1 MVLPGATLGHPPLL
15 DHIRLAAGNGFAG
28 VSIRTAD
35 YMRALAEGST
45 AEQIRA
51 AIADA
56 GLLVAD
62 IDCIAP
68 ILGSGKPG
76 GEFYGATEDDVLRC
90 AEALGARSVNLILQK
105 NREDSAADN
114 PAPDNPVAGN
124 PAADDHVPDNPVAGN
139 PAPDNSVPSTHEA
152 IVEAAAADAA
162 RVADRA
168 ADIGV
173 LVHLEPIP
181 FMPIKDAV
189 TALEIAAEADRP
201 NLGIQI
207 DAWHHFRGPIPAS
220 ANSAEASNTAG
231 SQSSGSEAPNG
242 LSSERGR
249 TEENGNPAKSA
260 DAASKPTPATPEAM
274 AESCG
279 VFFSFPGQRIF
290 AIQVCD
296 AGPPQGRPFEDTMKR
311 RLFPGEGEFPLATL
325 IATLR
330 LIGCQAPVSVE
341 VFADPLSPEQQAS
354 KAHQAAESAR
364 SLVDASAQV
373 LQQLVVSID

>member
-1 MVLPGATLGHPPLL
+1 MVDLVLPGATLGHPPLL
-15 DHIRLAAGNGFAG
+15 DHIRLAAGNGFTG

-35 YMRALAEGST
+35 YLQALAEGAT

-51 AIADA
+51 TIADA

-62 IDCIAP
+62 IDCVAP
-68 ILGSGKPG
+68 ILGSGEPG

-105 NREDSAADN
+105 NREGL
-114 PAPDNPVAGN
+114 APDN

-152 IVEAAAADAA
+152 IVEAAVADAA

-201 NLGIQI
+201 NLGLQV

-220 ANSAEASNTAG
+220 ANSAE
-231 SQSSGSEAPNG
+231 
-242 LSSERGR
+242 
-249 TEENGNPAKSA
+249 
-260 DAASKPTPATPEAM
+260 PEAM

-341 VFADPLSPEQQAS
+341 VFSDPLSPEQQTSTAT
-354 KAHQAAESAR
+354 KAAESTR
-364 SLVDASAQV
+364 SLVDSSAQA
-373 LQQLVVSID
+373 LQQLIVSMD

>member
-1 MVLPGATLGHPPLL
+1 MSDLVLPGATLGHPPLS

-35 YMRALAEGST
+35 YLQALAEGAT

-56 GLLVAD
+56 GLSVAD
-62 IDCIAP
+62 IDCVAP
-68 ILGSGKPG
+68 ILGSGEPG
-76 GEFYGATEDDVLRC
+76 GEFYGAAEDDVLRC

-105 NREDSAADN
+105 NREGS
-114 PAPDNPVAGN
+114 APDNPAVDN
-124 PAADDHVPDNPVAGN
+124 HVPDNPVAGN

-152 IVEAAAADAA
+152 IVEAAAAHAA

-201 NLGIQI
+201 NLGLQV

-220 ANSAEASNTAG
+220 ANSAE
-231 SQSSGSEAPNG
+231 
-242 LSSERGR
+242 
-249 TEENGNPAKSA
+249 
-260 DAASKPTPATPEAM
+260 PEAM

-341 VFADPLSPEQQAS
+341 VFADTLSPEQQAS
-354 KAHQAAESAR
+354 TAHQAAESTR
-364 SLVDASAQV
+364 SLVDASAQA
-373 LQQLVVSID
+373 LQQLIVSMD

>member
-35 YMRALAEGST
+35 YLQALAEGAT

-56 GLLVAD
+56 GLSVAD
-62 IDCIAP
+62 IDCVAP
-68 ILGSGKPG
+68 ILGNGEPG

-105 NREDSAADN
+105 NREGSAPDN
-114 PAPDNPVAGN
+114 LALGKPAPD
-124 PAADDHVPDNPVAGN
+124 
-139 PAPDNSVPSTHEA
+139 THEA
-152 IVEAAAADAA
+152 VVEAAAADAA

-201 NLGIQI
+201 NLGLQI

-220 ANSAEASNTAG
+220 A
-231 SQSSGSEAPNG
+231 
-242 LSSERGR
+242 
-249 TEENGNPAKSA
+249 
-260 DAASKPTPATPEAM
+260 TPDAM

-296 AGPPQGRPFEDTMKR
+296 AGPPQGHPFEDTMKR

-341 VFADPLSPEQQAS
+341 VFSDTLSPEQQAS
-354 KAHQAAESAR
+354 TARLAAESTR
-364 SLVDASAQV
+364 LLLDESDAA
-373 LQQLVVSID
+373 LQTMMEQFS

>member
-1 MVLPGATLGHPPLL
+1 MSDLVLPGATLGHPPLL
-15 DHIRLAAGNGFAG
+15 DHIRLAAGSGFAG

-35 YMRALAEGST
+35 YLQALAEGST

-68 ILGSGKPG
+68 ILGSSEPG

-105 NREDSAADN
+105 NREGSADGT
-114 PAPDNPVAGN
+114 PAAGN
-124 PAADDHVPDNPVAGN
+124 PAS
-139 PAPDNSVPSTHEA
+139 DNSVADNSAPENSAPDTHEA
-152 IVEAAAADAA
+152 IVEAAVADAA
-162 RVADRA
+162 RVADRT

-189 TALEIAAEADRP
+189 TALEIVAEADRP
-201 NLGIQI
+201 NLGLQV

-220 ANSAEASNTAG
+220 SNSA
-231 SQSSGSEAPNG
+231 
-242 LSSERGR
+242 
-249 TEENGNPAKSA
+249 K
-260 DAASKPTPATPEAM
+260 PEAM

-341 VFADPLSPEQQAS
+341 VFADPLSPDQQAS
-354 KAHQAAESAR
+354 TARQAAESAR
-364 SLVDASAQV
+364 TLLKESTAAL
-373 LQQLVVSID
+373 

>member
-1 MVLPGATLGHPPLL
+1 MSDLVLPGATLGHPPLL
-15 DHIRLAAGNGFAG
+15 EHIRLAADSGFAG

-35 YMRALAEGST
+35 YLQALAEGST
-45 AEQIRA
+45 AERIRA
-51 AIADA
+51 TIDDA
-56 GLLVAD
+56 GLLATD

-68 ILGSGKPG
+68 ILGSGKSG
-76 GEFYGATEDDVLRC
+76 GEFYGATEDDVLRS
-90 AEALGARSVNLILQK
+90 AEALGARSANLILQK
-105 NREDSAADN
+105 NREASASGT
-114 PAPDNPVAGN
+114 P
-124 PAADDHVPDNPVAGN
+124 VPD
-139 PAPDNSVPSTHEA
+139 THEA
-152 IVEAAAADAA
+152 VVEAAAADAA

-189 TALEIAAEADRP
+189 TALEIVAEADRP
-201 NLGIQI
+201 NLGLQI
-207 DAWHHFRGPIPAS
+207 DAWHHFRGPIPDS
-220 ANSAEASNTAG
+220 AALAEASQTAS
-231 SQSSGSEAPNG
+231 SQVSGSET
-242 LSSERGR
+242 SQGR
-249 TEENGNPAKSA
+249 SPESGRIEENDNPAKSA
-260 DAASKPTPATPEAM
+260 DVASRPNPATPEAM

-311 RLFPGEGEFPLATL
+311 RLFPGEGEFPLAAL

-341 VFADPLSPEQQAS
+341 VFSDPLSPDQQETIAR
-354 KAHQAAESAR
+354 QAAETAR
-364 SLVDASAQV
+364 SLIDESAMTLKTMMEQF
-373 LQQLVVSID
+373 S

>member
-1 MVLPGATLGHPPLL
+1 MGHPPLL
-15 DHIRLAAGNGFAG
+15 DHICLAAGNGFAG

-35 YMRALAEGST
+35 YLQALAEGVT
-45 AEQIRA
+45 TEQIRA
-51 AIADA
+51 TIADA

-62 IDCIAP
+62 IDCVAP
-68 ILGSGKPG
+68 ILGSGEPG

-90 AEALGARSVNLILQK
+90 AEALGARSVNLIYQK
-105 NREDSAADN
+105 NREGSASGT
-114 PAPDNPVAGN
+114 PAPD
-124 PAADDHVPDNPVAGN
+124 
-139 PAPDNSVPSTHEA
+139 THEA
-152 IVEAAAADAA
+152 VVEAAAADAA

-189 TALEIAAEADRP
+189 TALEIAAEADRS
-201 NLGIQI
+201 NLGLQI

-220 ANSAEASNTAG
+220 AN
-231 SQSSGSEAPNG
+231 P
-242 LSSERGR
+242 
-249 TEENGNPAKSA
+249 
-260 DAASKPTPATPEAM
+260 DAM

-279 VFFSFPGQRIF
+279 VFFSFPGQHIF

-330 LIGCQAPVSVE
+330 LIGCRAPVSVE
-341 VFADPLSPEQQAS
+341 VFSDTLSPEQQAS
-354 KAHQAAESAR
+354 TARQAAESACLLMDE
-364 SLVDASAQV
+364 SDAA
-373 LQQLVVSID
+373 LQTMMERFS

>member
-1 MVLPGATLGHPPLL
+1 MSDLVLPGATLGHPPLL
-15 DHIRLAAGNGFAG
+15 DHIRLAADNGFAG
-28 VSIRTAD
+28 VSIRTTD
-35 YMRALAEGST
+35 YLQALAEGST

-68 ILGSGKPG
+68 ILGCGEPG

-105 NREDSAADN
+105 NREGSAVSNSVPDKPAADN
-114 PAPDNPVAGN
+114 
-124 PAADDHVPDNPVAGN
+124 HVPDNPVAGN
-139 PAPDNSVPSTHEA
+139 HAPDNSVPSTHEA
-152 IVEAAAADAA
+152 IVEAATADAA

-168 ADIGV
+168 ADIGL

-189 TALEIAAEADRP
+189 TALEIVAEADRP
-201 NLGIQI
+201 NLGLQI

-220 ANSAEASNTAG
+220 SNSAE
-231 SQSSGSEAPNG
+231 
-242 LSSERGR
+242 
-249 TEENGNPAKSA
+249 
-260 DAASKPTPATPEAM
+260 DEAM

-354 KAHQAAESAR
+354 KARQAAESAR
-364 SLVDASAQV
+364 SLVDASAQA
-373 LQQLVVSID
+373 LQQLVVSMD

>member
-1 MVLPGATLGHPPLL
+1 MGHPPLL
-15 DHIRLAAGNGFAG
+15 DHIRMAAGNGFAG

-35 YMRALAEGST
+35 YMRALAGGST

-105 NREDSAADN
+105 NHEGSAAGTPAAGN
-114 PAPDNPVAGN
+114 PAPDNPVA
-124 PAADDHVPDNPVAGN
+124 DT
-139 PAPDNSVPSTHEA
+139 PAPDTHEA
-152 IVEAAAADAA
+152 IVEAAVADAA

-189 TALEIAAEADRP
+189 TALEIVAEADRP

-354 KAHQAAESAR
+354 TAHRAAESAR
-364 SLVDASAQV
+364 SLVDASAQA
-373 LQQLVVSID
+373 LQQLIVSMD

>member
-1 MVLPGATLGHPPLL
+1 MLPGATLGHPPLL
-15 DHIRLAAGNGFAG
+15 DHIRLAASNGFAG

-35 YMRALAEGST
+35 YLQALAEGST
-45 AEQIRA
+45 AKQIQA

-68 ILGSGKPG
+68 ILGSSEPG

-105 NREDSAADN
+105 NREGSASGTPAAGN
-114 PAPDNPVAGN
+114 PAPDNPVADS
-124 PAADDHVPDNPVAGN
+124 PVPD
-139 PAPDNSVPSTHEA
+139 THEA

-181 FMPIKDAV
+181 FMPIKDVV
-189 TALEIAAEADRP
+189 TALEIVAEADRP
-201 NLGIQI
+201 NLGLQV

-220 ANSAEASNTAG
+220 A
-231 SQSSGSEAPNG
+231 
-242 LSSERGR
+242 
-249 TEENGNPAKSA
+249 KSA
-260 DAASKPTPATPEAM
+260 DIASRPTPATPEAM

-311 RLFPGEGEFPLATL
+311 RLFPGEGEFPLAAL

-341 VFADPLSPEQQAS
+341 VFADTLSPEQQAS
-354 KAHQAAESAR
+354 AAHQAAESAR

>member
-1 MVLPGATLGHPPLL
+1 MESKINLGSNDLVLPGATLGHPPLL

-35 YMRALAEGST
+35 YLRALAEGST

-68 ILGSGKPG
+68 ILGSSEPG

-105 NREDSAADN
+105 NHEGSAADN
-114 PAPDNPVAGN
+114 PAPDNSVAGN
-124 PAADDHVPDNPVAGN
+124 SAADDHVPDNPVAGN
-139 PAPDNSVPSTHEA
+139 PTPDTLAPSTHEA
-152 IVEAAAADAA
+152 VVEAAAADAA

-189 TALEIAAEADRP
+189 TALEIVAEADRP
-201 NLGIQI
+201 NLGLQV
-207 DAWHHFRGPIPAS
+207 DAWHHFRGPIPDS
-220 ANSAEASNTAG
+220 ANSA
-231 SQSSGSEAPNG
+231 
-242 LSSERGR
+242 
-249 TEENGNPAKSA
+249 K
-260 DAASKPTPATPEAM
+260 PEAM

-354 KAHQAAESAR
+354 KARQAAESAR
-364 SLVDASAQV
+364 SLVDASAQA
-373 LQQLVVSID
+373 LQ

>member
-1 MVLPGATLGHPPLL
+1 MSDLVLPGATLGHPPLL
-15 DHIRLAAGNGFAG
+15 DHIRLAAGSGFAG

-35 YMRALAEGST
+35 YLQALAEGAK

-76 GEFYGATEDDVLRC
+76 GEFYGANEDDVLRC

-105 NREDSAADN
+105 NREGSVDGN
-114 PAPDNPVAGN
+114 PALNNSVADNPVA
-124 PAADDHVPDNPVAGN
+124 DT
-139 PAPDNSVPSTHEA
+139 PAPDTHEA
-152 IVEAAAADAA
+152 IVEAAAADTA

-168 ADIGV
+168 VDIGV

-189 TALEIAAEADRP
+189 TALEIVAEADRP
-201 NLGIQI
+201 NLGLQV

-220 ANSAEASNTAG
+220 ANSAEAPHTAG
-231 SQSSGSEAPNG
+231 SQSSGSEAPIG
-242 LSSERGR
+242 LSPERDR

-260 DAASKPTPATPEAM
+260 DAARRSTPATPEAM

-354 KAHQAAESAR
+354 TATKAAESAR
-364 SLVDASAQV
+364 SLLKESTAA
-373 LQQLVVSID
+373 LQTMMEQFSQ

>member
-1 MVLPGATLGHPPLL
+1 MSDLVLPGATLGHPPLL

-35 YMRALAEGST
+35 YLQALAEGST

-68 ILGSGKPG
+68 ILGSCKPG

-105 NREDSAADN
+105 NREGSASGTAIAGNSAPDNPVADISVLDNSVADN
-114 PAPDNPVAGN
+114 PAPDDPT
-124 PAADDHVPDNPVAGN
+124 PE
-139 PAPDNSVPSTHEA
+139 NSVLSTHEA
-152 IVEAAAADAA
+152 IVEAAAADVA

-189 TALEIAAEADRP
+189 TALEIVAEADRP
-201 NLGIQI
+201 NLGLQV

-220 ANSAEASNTAG
+220 ANSA
-231 SQSSGSEAPNG
+231 
-242 LSSERGR
+242 
-249 TEENGNPAKSA
+249 K
-260 DAASKPTPATPEAM
+260 PEAM

-311 RLFPGEGEFPLATL
+311 RLFPGQGEFPLATL

-373 LQQLVVSID
+373 LRQLVVSIG

>member
-1 MVLPGATLGHPPLL
+1 METKTNFGANDLVLPGATLGHPPLL

-35 YMRALAEGST
+35 YLQALAEGST
-45 AEQIRA
+45 AEHIRA
-51 AIADA
+51 MIADA
-56 GLLVAD
+56 GLSVAD
-62 IDCIAP
+62 IDCVAP
-68 ILGSGKPG
+68 ILGSGEPG

-105 NREDSAADN
+105 NRESSAPAN
-114 PAPDNPVAGN
+114 LEPGKPAPD
-124 PAADDHVPDNPVAGN
+124 
-139 PAPDNSVPSTHEA
+139 THEA
-152 IVEAAAADAA
+152 VVEAAAADAA

-189 TALEIAAEADRP
+189 TALEVVAEADRP
-201 NLGIQI
+201 NLGLQI

-220 ANSAEASNTAG
+220 ANSAE
-231 SQSSGSEAPNG
+231 P
-242 LSSERGR
+242 
-249 TEENGNPAKSA
+249 
-260 DAASKPTPATPEAM
+260 DAM

-341 VFADPLSPEQQAS
+341 VFADTLSPEQQAS
-354 KAHQAAESAR
+354 TAHQAAESTR
-364 SLVDASAQV
+364 SLVDASAQA
-373 LQQLVVSID
+373 LQQLIVSMD

>member
-1 MVLPGATLGHPPLL
+1 MGHPPLL

-35 YMRALAEGST
+35 YMQALAERAT

-51 AIADA
+51 TIADA
-56 GLLVAD
+56 GLMVAD

-105 NREDSAADN
+105 NREGSASGTAI
-114 PAPDNPVAGN
+114 AGN
-124 PAADDHVPDNPVAGN
+124 SVPDNPVADI
-139 PAPDNSVPSTHEA
+139 PAPDNPGADTPAPENSAPDTHEA
-152 IVEAAAADAA
+152 IVEAAVADAA

-189 TALEIAAEADRP
+189 TALEIVAEADRP

-220 ANSAEASNTAG
+220 ANSAEASHTAG

-260 DAASKPTPATPEAM
+260 DAASKPTPATPDAM

-296 AGPPQGRPFEDTMKR
+296 AGPPHGRPFEDTMKR

-341 VFADPLSPEQQAS
+341 VFSDTPSPEQQAS
-354 KAHQAAESAR
+354 AAHQAAESAR
-364 SLVDASAQV
+364 TLLKESTAT
-373 LQQLVVSID
+373 LQTMMEQFSQ

>member
-1 MVLPGATLGHPPLL
+1 MGHPPLL
-15 DHIRLAAGNGFAG
+15 DHIRMAAGNGFAG

-35 YMRALAEGST
+35 YIRALAGGST

-105 NREDSAADN
+105 NHEGSAAGTPAAGN
-114 PAPDNPVAGN
+114 PAPDNPVA
-124 PAADDHVPDNPVAGN
+124 DT
-139 PAPDNSVPSTHEA
+139 PAPDTHEA
-152 IVEAAAADAA
+152 IVEAAVADAA

-189 TALEIAAEADRP
+189 TALEIVAEADRP

-220 ANSAEASNTAG
+220 ANSAEA
-231 SQSSGSEAPNG
+231 
-242 LSSERGR
+242 
-249 TEENGNPAKSA
+249 
-260 DAASKPTPATPEAM
+260 EAM

-330 LIGCQAPVSVE
+330 LIGWQAPVSVE
-341 VFADPLSPEQQAS
+341 VFSDPLSPDQQAS
-354 KAHQAAESAR
+354 AAHQAAESVRTLLKESTAT
-364 SLVDASAQV
+364 
-373 LQQLVVSID
+373 LQTMMEQFS

>member
-1 MVLPGATLGHPPLL
+1 MLPGATLGHPPLL
-15 DHIRLAAGNGFAG
+15 DHIRLAVGNGFAG

-35 YMRALAEGST
+35 YMQALAEGAT

-68 ILGSGKPG
+68 ILGSGEPG

-105 NREDSAADN
+105 NREGSAVGNSVPDK
-114 PAPDNPVAGN
+114 PAAGN
-124 PAADDHVPDNPVAGN
+124 HVHGNPVAGN
-139 PAPDNSVPSTHEA
+139 PAPDNSVPSTHETV
-152 IVEAAAADAA
+152 VEAAAADAA

-189 TALEIAAEADRP
+189 TALEIVAEADRP
-201 NLGIQI
+201 NLGIQV

-220 ANSAEASNTAG
+220 SNSAE
-231 SQSSGSEAPNG
+231 
-242 LSSERGR
+242 
-249 TEENGNPAKSA
+249 
-260 DAASKPTPATPEAM
+260 PEAM

-354 KAHQAAESAR
+354 TAHRAAESAR
-364 SLVDASAQV
+364 TLLKESTAT
-373 LQQLVVSID
+373 LQTMMEQFS

>member
-1 MVLPGATLGHPPLL
+1 MGHPPLL
-15 DHIRLAAGNGFAG
+15 DHIRMAAGNGFAG

-35 YMRALAEGST
+35 YMRALAGGST

-105 NREDSAADN
+105 NHEGLAAGTPAAGN
-114 PAPDNPVAGN
+114 PAPDNPVA
-124 PAADDHVPDNPVAGN
+124 DT
-139 PAPDNSVPSTHEA
+139 PAPDTHKA
-152 IVEAAAADAA
+152 IVEAAVADAA

-189 TALEIAAEADRP
+189 TALEIVAEADRP

-220 ANSAEASNTAG
+220 ANSAEA
-231 SQSSGSEAPNG
+231 
-242 LSSERGR
+242 
-249 TEENGNPAKSA
+249 
-260 DAASKPTPATPEAM
+260 EAM

-279 VFFSFPGQRIF
+279 VFFSFPAQRIF

-296 AGPPQGRPFEDTMKR
+296 AGPPHGRPFEDTMKR

-341 VFADPLSPEQQAS
+341 VFSDTPSPEQQAS
-354 KAHQAAESAR
+354 AAHQAAESAR

>member
-1 MVLPGATLGHPPLL
+1 MVLSGATLGHPPLL
-15 DHIRLAAGNGFAG
+15 DHIRLAADNGFAG

-35 YMRALAEGST
+35 YMQALAEGVT
-45 AEQIRA
+45 TEQIRA
-51 AIADA
+51 TIADA
-56 GLLVAD
+56 GLSVAD
-62 IDCIAP
+62 IDCVAP
-68 ILGSGKPG
+68 ILGSGEPG

-105 NREDSAADN
+105 NRESSAPDN
-114 PAPDNPVAGN
+114 LVLGTPAPD
-124 PAADDHVPDNPVAGN
+124 
-139 PAPDNSVPSTHEA
+139 THEA
-152 IVEAAAADAA
+152 VVEAAAADAA

-189 TALEIAAEADRP
+189 TALEIVAEADRP
-201 NLGIQI
+201 NLGLQI

-220 ANSAEASNTAG
+220 A
-231 SQSSGSEAPNG
+231 
-242 LSSERGR
+242 
-249 TEENGNPAKSA
+249 
-260 DAASKPTPATPEAM
+260 TPDTM

-330 LIGCQAPVSVE
+330 LIGCRAPVSVE
-341 VFADPLSPEQQAS
+341 VFSDTLSPEQQAS
-354 KAHQAAESAR
+354 TARQAAESACLLMDE
-364 SLVDASAQV
+364 SDAA
-373 LQQLVVSID
+373 LQTMMERFS

>member
-1 MVLPGATLGHPPLL
+1 MSDLLLPGATLGHPPLL

-28 VSIRTAD
+28 LSIRTAD
-35 YMRALAEGST
+35 YMQALAEGST

-51 AIADA
+51 RIVDA

-68 ILGSGKPG
+68 ILGSGEPG

-105 NREDSAADN
+105 NREDSASG
-114 PAPDNPVAGN
+114 APT
-124 PAADDHVPDNPVAGN
+124 PD
-139 PAPDNSVPSTHEA
+139 THEA
-152 IVEAAAADAA
+152 VVEAAAADAA

-189 TALEIAAEADRP
+189 TALEVVAEADRS
-201 NLGIQI
+201 NLGLQI
-207 DAWHHFRGPIPAS
+207 DAWHHFRGPIPV
-220 ANSAEASNTAG
+220 
-231 SQSSGSEAPNG
+231 
-242 LSSERGR
+242 
-249 TEENGNPAKSA
+249 
-260 DAASKPTPATPEAM
+260 PATPEAM

-311 RLFPGEGEFPLATL
+311 RLFPGAGEFPLATL

-330 LIGCQAPVSVE
+330 LIGCQAPISVE
-341 VFADPLSPEQQAS
+341 VFSDPLPPDQQETRAR
-354 KAHQAAESAR
+354 QAAETAR
-364 SLVDASAQV
+364 SLIDESAAT
-373 LQQLVVSID
+373 LQKMMQQFS

>member
-1 MVLPGATLGHPPLL
+1 MSDLVLPGATLGHPPLL

-35 YMRALAEGST
+35 YLRALAEGST

-68 ILGSGKPG
+68 ILGSSEPG

-105 NREDSAADN
+105 NREGSADGTPAAGN
-114 PAPDNPVAGN
+114 PAPDNPVA
-124 PAADDHVPDNPVAGN
+124 DT
-139 PAPDNSVPSTHEA
+139 PAPDTHEA
-152 IVEAAAADAA
+152 IVEAAVADAA

-189 TALEIAAEADRP
+189 TALEIVAEADRP

-220 ANSAEASNTAG
+220 ANSAEA
-231 SQSSGSEAPNG
+231 
-242 LSSERGR
+242 
-249 TEENGNPAKSA
+249 
-260 DAASKPTPATPEAM
+260 EAM

-341 VFADPLSPEQQAS
+341 VFADTPSPEQQAS
-354 KAHQAAESAR
+354 AAHQAAESAR
-364 SLVDASAQV
+364 TLLKESTAT
-373 LQQLVVSID
+373 LQTMMEQFSQ

>member
-1 MVLPGATLGHPPLL
+1 MLSGATLGHPPLL
-15 DHIRLAAGNGFAG
+15 DHIRLAADNGFAG

-35 YMRALAEGST
+35 YLQALAEGST

-51 AIADA
+51 TIDDA
-56 GLLVAD
+56 GLLAAD

-90 AEALGARSVNLILQK
+90 AEALGARSVNLIWQK
-105 NREDSAADN
+105 NPKAAALGTST
-114 PAPDNPVAGN
+114 PGTTAPDA
-124 PAADDHVPDNPVAGN
+124 
-139 PAPDNSVPSTHEA
+139 HEA
-152 IVEAAAADAA
+152 VVEAAATDAV

-189 TALEIAAEADRP
+189 TALEIVAEADRP
-201 NLGIQI
+201 NLGIQV

-220 ANSAEASNTAG
+220 AALAEAS
-231 SQSSGSEAPNG
+231 Q
-242 LSSERGR
+242 
-249 TEENGNPAKSA
+249 
-260 DAASKPTPATPEAM
+260 AASSQVSAM

-341 VFADPLSPEQQAS
+341 VFSDSLSPDQQETRTR
-354 KAHQAAESAR
+354 QAAESAR
-364 SLVDASAQV
+364 SL
-373 LQQLVVSID
+373 INP

>member
-1 MVLPGATLGHPPLL
+1 METKTNLRANDLVLPGATLGHPPLL

-35 YMRALAEGST
+35 YMQALAEGAT

-51 AIADA
+51 TIADA

-62 IDCIAP
+62 IDCVAP
-68 ILGSGKPG
+68 ILGSGEPG

-90 AEALGARSVNLILQK
+90 AEALDARSVNLIYQK
-105 NREDSAADN
+105 NREGSAPDN
-114 PAPDNPVAGN
+114 LVLGTPAPD
-124 PAADDHVPDNPVAGN
+124 
-139 PAPDNSVPSTHEA
+139 THEA
-152 IVEAAAADAA
+152 VVEAAAADAA

-189 TALEIAAEADRP
+189 TALEIAAEADRS
-201 NLGIQI
+201 NLGLQI

-220 ANSAEASNTAG
+220 A
-231 SQSSGSEAPNG
+231 
-242 LSSERGR
+242 
-249 TEENGNPAKSA
+249 
-260 DAASKPTPATPEAM
+260 TPDTM

-330 LIGCQAPVSVE
+330 LIGCRAPVSVE
-341 VFADPLSPEQQAS
+341 VFSDTLSPEQQAS
-354 KAHQAAESAR
+354 TARQAAESAR
-364 SLVDASAQV
+364 SLADASAQT
-373 LQQLVVSID
+373 LQQLIVSMA

>member
-1 MVLPGATLGHPPLL
+1 METKTNFGANDLVLPGATLGHPPLL

-35 YMRALAEGST
+35 YMQALAEGAT

-62 IDCIAP
+62 IDCVAP
-68 ILGSGKPG
+68 ILGSGEPG

-105 NREDSAADN
+105 NREGSAPDN
-114 PAPDNPVAGN
+114 LALGKPAPD
-124 PAADDHVPDNPVAGN
+124 
-139 PAPDNSVPSTHEA
+139 THEA
-152 IVEAAAADAA
+152 VVEVAAADAA

-173 LVHLEPIP
+173 QVHLDPIP

-189 TALEIAAEADRP
+189 TALEVVAEADRP
-201 NLGIQI
+201 NLGLQI

-220 ANSAEASNTAG
+220 A
-231 SQSSGSEAPNG
+231 
-242 LSSERGR
+242 
-249 TEENGNPAKSA
+249 
-260 DAASKPTPATPEAM
+260 TPDTM

-341 VFADPLSPEQQAS
+341 VFPDTLSPEQQTSTARL
-354 KAHQAAESAR
+354 AAESTR
-364 SLVDASAQV
+364 SLVDASAQA
-373 LQQLVVSID
+373 LQQLIASMD

>member
-1 MVLPGATLGHPPLL
+1 METDSTLVANDLVLPGATLGHPSLL
-15 DHIRLAAGNGFAG
+15 DHIRLAADNGFAG
-28 VSIRTAD
+28 VSIRAAD
-35 YMRALAEGST
+35 YLQALADGST
-45 AEQIRA
+45 AEHLRA
-51 AIADA
+51 TIADA
-56 GLLVAD
+56 GLLAAD

-68 ILGSGKPG
+68 ILDSGKPG
-76 GEFYGATEDDVLRC
+76 SEFYGATEDDVLRC

-105 NREDSAADN
+105 NREASASGT
-114 PAPDNPVAGN
+114 PAPD
-124 PAADDHVPDNPVAGN
+124 
-139 PAPDNSVPSTHEA
+139 THEA
-152 IVEAAAADAA
+152 VVEAAATDAV

-189 TALEIAAEADRP
+189 TALEIVAEADRP
-201 NLGIQI
+201 NLGIQV

-220 ANSAEASNTAG
+220 AALAEASQTAI
-231 SQSSGSEAPNG
+231 SQVS
-242 LSSERGR
+242 
-249 TEENGNPAKSA
+249 
-260 DAASKPTPATPEAM
+260 AM

-311 RLFPGEGEFPLATL
+311 RLFPGEGEFPLAAF
-325 IATLR
+325 IAILR

-341 VFADPLSPEQQAS
+341 VFSDSLSPEQQAS
-354 KAHQAAESAR
+354 TARQAAESAR
-364 SLVDASAQV
+364 SL
-373 LQQLVVSID
+373 INP

>member
-1 MVLPGATLGHPPLL
+1 MSDLVLPGATLGHPPLL
-15 DHIRLAAGNGFAG
+15 DHILLAAGNGFAG

-68 ILGSGKPG
+68 ILGSSEPG

-105 NREDSAADN
+105 NREGSADGTPAAGN
-114 PAPDNPVAGN
+114 PAPDNPVADT
-124 PAADDHVPDNPVAGN
+124 PSPD
-139 PAPDNSVPSTHEA
+139 THEA
-152 IVEAAAADAA
+152 IVEAAVADAA

-189 TALEIAAEADRP
+189 TALEIVAEADRP

-341 VFADPLSPEQQAS
+341 VFADPLSPDQQAS
-354 KAHQAAESAR
+354 TARQAAESAR
-364 SLVDASAQV
+364 TLLKESTAAL
-373 LQQLVVSID
+373 

>member
-1 MVLPGATLGHPPLL
+1 MGHPPLL

-35 YMRALAEGST
+35 YLQALAEGST
-45 AEQIRA
+45 AEQIQA
-51 AIADA
+51 TIADA

-68 ILGSGKPG
+68 ILGSDEPG

-105 NREDSAADN
+105 NREGSASSTAIAGN
-114 PAPDNPVAGN
+114 SAPDNPVL
-124 PAADDHVPDNPVAGN
+124 
-139 PAPDNSVPSTHEA
+139 DNSVADNSVADIPTPDDPTPGNSVPDTHEA
-152 IVEAAAADAA
+152 VMEAAAADAA

-189 TALEIAAEADRP
+189 TALEVVAEADRP

-260 DAASKPTPATPEAM
+260 DAAGKPTPATPEAM

-341 VFADPLSPEQQAS
+341 VFSDTPSPEQQAS

-364 SLVDASAQV
+364 TLLKESTAT
-373 LQQLVVSID
+373 LQTMMEQFSQ

>member
-1 MVLPGATLGHPPLL
+1 METKTNFGANDLVLPGATLGHPPLL

-35 YMRALAEGST
+35 YLQALAEGAT

-51 AIADA
+51 AIADS
-56 GLLVAD
+56 GLSVAD

-68 ILGSGKPG
+68 ILGSGEPG
-76 GEFYGATEDDVLRC
+76 GEFYGAAEDDVLRC

-105 NREDSAADN
+105 NREGS
-114 PAPDNPVAGN
+114 APDNPAVDN
-124 PAADDHVPDNPVAGN
+124 HVPDNPVAGN

-162 RVADRA
+162 RVADKA

-173 LVHLEPIP
+173 LMHLEPIP

-189 TALEIAAEADRP
+189 TALEVVAEADRP
-201 NLGIQI
+201 NLGIQV

-220 ANSAEASNTAG
+220 ANSAE
-231 SQSSGSEAPNG
+231 
-242 LSSERGR
+242 
-249 TEENGNPAKSA
+249 
-260 DAASKPTPATPEAM
+260 PEAM

-325 IATLR
+325 MATLR

-341 VFADPLSPEQQAS
+341 VFSDPLSPEQQAS
-354 KAHQAAESAR
+354 TARQATESAR
-364 SLVDASAQV
+364 LLLDESDAA
-373 LQQLVVSID
+373 LQTMIEQFS

>member
-1 MVLPGATLGHPPLL
+1 MGHPPLL

-35 YMRALAEGST
+35 YLRALAEGST

-68 ILGSGKPG
+68 ILGSSEPG

-105 NREDSAADN
+105 NREGSASGT
-114 PAPDNPVAGN
+114 PA
-124 PAADDHVPDNPVAGN
+124 AGN
-139 PAPDNSVPSTHEA
+139 PAPDNSVAGNPVPGTHEA

-189 TALEIAAEADRP
+189 TALEIVAEADRP

-220 ANSAEASNTAG
+220 ANSAEA
-231 SQSSGSEAPNG
+231 
-242 LSSERGR
+242 
-249 TEENGNPAKSA
+249 
-260 DAASKPTPATPEAM
+260 EAM

-341 VFADPLSPEQQAS
+341 VFADTLSPEQQAS
-354 KAHQAAESAR
+354 KARQAAESAR
-364 SLVDASAQV
+364 TLLKESTAT
-373 LQQLVVSID
+373 LQTMMEQFS

>member
-1 MVLPGATLGHPPLL
+1 MSDLVLPGATLGHPPLP
-15 DHIRLAAGNGFAG
+15 DHIRLASDNGFAG

-35 YMRALAEGST
+35 YLQALAEGST

-51 AIADA
+51 TIDDA
-56 GLLVAD
+56 GLLATD

-68 ILGSGKPG
+68 ILGSGEPG
-76 GEFYGATEDDVLRC
+76 GEFYGATEDDVLRS

-105 NREDSAADN
+105 NPKAAALGTST
-114 PAPDNPVAGN
+114 PGTTAPN
-124 PAADDHVPDNPVAGN
+124 
-139 PAPDNSVPSTHEA
+139 THEA
-152 IVEAAAADAA
+152 VVEAAAADAA

-189 TALEIAAEADRP
+189 TALEIVAEADRP

-220 ANSAEASNTAG
+220 AALAEASQIAI
-231 SQSSGSEAPNG
+231 SQVSGSETSHSRSP
-242 LSSERGR
+242 ERDR
-249 TEENGNPAKSA
+249 TEENDNPSMSA
-260 DAASKPTPATPEAM
+260 DVASRPNPATPEAM

-311 RLFPGEGEFPLATL
+311 RLFPSEGEFPLATL

-341 VFADPLSPEQQAS
+341 VFSDPLSPDQQAS
-354 KAHQAAESAR
+354 TATKAAESAR
-364 SLVDASAQV
+364 SLVDASAQT
-373 LQQLVVSID
+373 LQRLIVSMA

>member
-1 MVLPGATLGHPPLL
+1 METKINLGSNDLVLPGATLGHPPLL

-35 YMRALAEGST
+35 YLRALAEGST

-68 ILGSGKPG
+68 ILGSSEPG

-105 NREDSAADN
+105 NREGSASGTPAAGN
-114 PAPDNPVAGN
+114 PAPDNPVA
-124 PAADDHVPDNPVAGN
+124 DNPV
-139 PAPDNSVPSTHEA
+139 PDTHEA

-189 TALEIAAEADRP
+189 TALEIVAEADRP

-220 ANSAEASNTAG
+220 ANSAEASHTAG
-231 SQSSGSEAPNG
+231 SQSSDSEAPNG
-242 LSSERGR
+242 LSSKWGR
-249 TEENGNPAKSA
+249 TEENGNTAKSA
-260 DAASKPTPATPEAM
+260 DAASRPTSTTHDAM

-341 VFADPLSPEQQAS
+341 VFSDPLSPDQQAS
-354 KAHQAAESAR
+354 TATKAAESAR
-364 SLVDASAQV
+364 TLLKESTAT
-373 LQQLVVSID
+373 LQTMMEQFSH

>member
-1 MVLPGATLGHPPLL
+1 MGHPPLL

-35 YMRALAEGST
+35 YMQALAEGAT

-68 ILGSGKPG
+68 ILGSSEPG

-105 NREDSAADN
+105 NREGSADGTPAAGN
-114 PAPDNPVAGN
+114 PAPDNPVA
-124 PAADDHVPDNPVAGN
+124 DT
-139 PAPDNSVPSTHEA
+139 PAPDTHEA
-152 IVEAAAADAA
+152 IVEAAVADAA

-189 TALEIAAEADRP
+189 TALEIVAEADRP
-201 NLGIQI
+201 NLGLQV

-220 ANSAEASNTAG
+220 ANSAE
-231 SQSSGSEAPNG
+231 P
-242 LSSERGR
+242 
-249 TEENGNPAKSA
+249 
-260 DAASKPTPATPEAM
+260 DAM

-296 AGPPQGRPFEDTMKR
+296 AGPPHGRPFEDTMKR

-341 VFADPLSPEQQAS
+341 VFSDTPSPEQQAS
-354 KAHQAAESAR
+354 KARQAAESAR
-364 SLVDASAQV
+364 TLLKESTAT
-373 LQQLVVSID
+373 LQTMMEQFSQ

>member
-1 MVLPGATLGHPPLL
+1 MLPGATLGHPPLL

-35 YMRALAEGST
+35 YLRALAEGST

-68 ILGSGKPG
+68 ILGSSEPG

-105 NREDSAADN
+105 NREGSASSTAIAGNSAPDNSVADS
-114 PAPDNPVAGN
+114 PAPDNPI
-124 PAADDHVPDNPVAGN
+124 PDNPTLDN
-139 PAPDNSVPSTHEA
+139 SAPDTHEA
-152 IVEAAAADAA
+152 IVEAAVADAA

-189 TALEIAAEADRP
+189 TALEIVAEADRP

-220 ANSAEASNTAG
+220 ANSAEA
-231 SQSSGSEAPNG
+231 
-242 LSSERGR
+242 
-249 TEENGNPAKSA
+249 
-260 DAASKPTPATPEAM
+260 EAM

-330 LIGCQAPVSVE
+330 LIGCQSPVSVE
-341 VFADPLSPEQQAS
+341 VFADTLSPEQQAS
-354 KAHQAAESAR
+354 KARQAAESAR
-364 SLVDASAQV
+364 TLLKESTAT
-373 LQQLVVSID
+373 LQTMMEQFS

>member
-1 MVLPGATLGHPPLL
+1 MA
-15 DHIRLAAGNGFAG
+15 
-28 VSIRTAD
+28 
-35 YMRALAEGST
+35 
-45 AEQIRA
+45 
-51 AIADA
+51 
-56 GLLVAD
+56 AD

-76 GEFYGATEDDVLRC
+76 SEFYGATEDDVLRC
-90 AEALGARSVNLILQK
+90 AEALGAKSVNLILQK
-105 NREDSAADN
+105 NRDAAALGTATTGTT
-114 PAPDNPVAGN
+114 APD
-124 PAADDHVPDNPVAGN
+124 
-139 PAPDNSVPSTHEA
+139 THEA
-152 IVEAAAADAA
+152 VVEAAAADAA

-189 TALEIAAEADRP
+189 TALEIVAEADRS
-201 NLGIQI
+201 NLGLQI

-220 ANSAEASNTAG
+220 AAPAEASQTAR
-231 SQSSGSEAPNG
+231 SQVS
-242 LSSERGR
+242 
-249 TEENGNPAKSA
+249 
-260 DAASKPTPATPEAM
+260 AM
-274 AESCG
+274 AETCG

-311 RLFPGEGEFPLATL
+311 RLFPGEGEFPLAAL

-341 VFADPLSPEQQAS
+341 VFSDSLSPDQQAS
-354 KAHQAAESAR
+354 TATKAAESAR
-364 SLVDASAQV
+364 TLIDESAVTLKTMMEQF
-373 LQQLVVSID
+373 S

>member
-1 MVLPGATLGHPPLL
+1 MSDLVLPGATLGHPPLL
-15 DHIRLAAGNGFAG
+15 DHIRLAAGSGFAG

-35 YMRALAEGST
+35 YLQALAEGST
-45 AEQIRA
+45 AEQIQA
-51 AIADA
+51 TIADA

-68 ILGSGKPG
+68 VLGSSEPG

-105 NREDSAADN
+105 NREGSADGT
-114 PAPDNPVAGN
+114 PA
-124 PAADDHVPDNPVAGN
+124 AGN
-139 PAPDNSVPSTHEA
+139 PAPDNSVADSPVPDTHEA
-152 IVEAAAADAA
+152 IVEAAATDAA

-189 TALEIAAEADRP
+189 TALEIVAEADRP
-201 NLGIQI
+201 NLGLQV

-220 ANSAEASNTAG
+220 SNSA
-231 SQSSGSEAPNG
+231 
-242 LSSERGR
+242 
-249 TEENGNPAKSA
+249 K
-260 DAASKPTPATPEAM
+260 PEAM

-354 KAHQAAESAR
+354 TATKAAESAR
-364 SLVDASAQV
+364 SLLKESTAA
-373 LQQLVVSID
+373 LQTMMEQFSQ